1 MQRRVLLSLVNIGV
15 AAGAL
20 FVIFGYPR
28 YANYA
33 IYIFLAWFVVSFS
46 LVWAARGPAPV
57 GRPAPGM
64 AVPTPSASPSGTGP
78 ARGTAALRPT
88 GPPAVG
94 FCIYCATDLPDGA
107 DRCPACGHAGARL
120 A

>member
-33 IYIFLAWFVVSFS
+33 IYVFLAWFVVSFA
-46 LVWAARGPAPV
+46 LVWAARGSAPV
-57 GRPAPGM
+57 GRTAPGI
-64 AVPTPSASPSGTGP
+64 AVATPSAGPSGTGVVRGAGAASP
-78 ARGTAALRPT
+78 AA
-88 GPPAVG
+88 PPAVG
-94 FCIYCATDLPDGA
+94 FCIYCGTDLPEGA